1 MDLHSQPQVVLYGLL
16 VRYIAYANDP
26 SSQVTNTITTEQQ
39 QQSPQMWCESNF
51 PFKKKQPATR
61 ILPAMSLSGLVAMVC
76 WSDVLRMPTFLAGNQ
91 YNHQHRSTT
100 AVTKGMDQT
109 CFLSKK

>member
-39 QQSPQMWCESNF
+39 QQSPAKDVCLAFLWECPEKNVTICEF
-51 PFKKKQPATR
+51 LEICDGAQKK
-61 ILPAMSLSGLVAMVC
+61 M
-76 WSDVLRMPTFLAGNQ
+76 
-91 YNHQHRSTT
+91 
-100 AVTKGMDQT
+100 
-109 CFLSKK
+109 

>member
-39 QQSPQMWCESNF
+39 QQSPA
-51 PFKKKQPATR
+51 K
-61 ILPAMSLSGLVAMVC
+61 
-76 WSDVLRMPTFLAGNQ
+76 DV
-91 YNHQHRSTT
+91 
-100 AVTKGMDQT
+100 V
-109 CFLSKK
+109 